1 MQLIPLK
8 DLSDDHEFWHG
19 NIFRQFNVG
28 LNVEDKS
35 QDYYDYMLAD
45 IPGNYEYMLLTNVTR
60 DAGKYKAG
68 LALAMVKI
76 ILGSR
81 RVVHASAIK
90 NSMGTKDVYWI
101 KED

>member
-1 MQLIPLK
+1 MDLIPL
-8 DLSDDHEFWHG
+8 SDIPDSHEFWHG
-19 NIFRQFNVG
+19 NIFRQFKVG
-28 LNVEDKS
+28 MNIEDKS

-68 LALAMVKI
+68 LALALVKI
-76 ILGSR
+76 NLGSR
-81 RVVHASAIK
+81 RVVLAEAVK
-90 NSMGTKDVYWI
+90 YSMGVEDVYWI